1 MLGASPSLLL
11 GLQKLSAEKGAGV
24 WGQGREETWAQL
36 CPPHSLVPK
45 ELPWWLR
52 WSNICLQRG
61 RHGFDPWVGKIPWR
75 REWQPTPVFLPGDSH
90 GWRNLAGDS
99 P

>member
-52 WSNICLQRG
+52 W
-61 RHGFDPWVGKIPWR
+61 
-75 REWQPTPVFLPGDSH
+75 
-90 GWRNLAGDS
+90 
-99 P
+99 